1 MSTAPDHYRYTEAH
15 TWVHLDDDIATVGI
29 TDFAQSELGDVV
41 FVELPEVNSEV
52 SAGDEVSVVESVKTA
67 SDIPAPL
74 SGEIVSVNEALTE
87 QPELINSSPYDTGWI
102 FRIRISN
109 ASELEELLTA
119 NDYTEFSSEQ

>member
-41 FVELPEVNSEV
+41 FVELPEVESEV

>member
-41 FVELPEVNSEV
+41 FVELPEVDSEV

>member
-41 FVELPEVNSEV
+41 FVELPEVASEV

-67 SDIPAPL
+67 SDIPSPL
-74 SGEIVSVNEALTE
+74 SGEIVSVNEALSET
-87 QPELINSSPYDTGWI
+87 PELINSSPYDTGWI
-102 FRIRISN
+102 FRIRVSN
-109 ASELEELLTA
+109 SSELEELLTA
-119 NDYTEFSSEQ
+119 SDYAEFSSEQ

>member
-74 SGEIVSVNEALTE
+74 SGEIVSINEALTE